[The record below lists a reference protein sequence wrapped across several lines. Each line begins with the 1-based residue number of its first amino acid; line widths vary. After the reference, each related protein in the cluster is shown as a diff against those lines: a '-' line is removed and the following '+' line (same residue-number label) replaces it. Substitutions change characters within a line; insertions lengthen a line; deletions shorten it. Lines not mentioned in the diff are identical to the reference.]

1 LFSGIVVAIAVVA
14 AQVPQPKV
22 PTAQVPQA
30 QVPTAPVATPQ
41 VPQATVPTLQAP
53 QVGAPL
59 TQPFAA
65 TWSASGQR
73 QILATENGQAA
84 TTVQLSGAITVT
96 TSAGLSRGFR
106 GEVIGF
112 DDGAGLIAGRVV
124 WTDEKRDQIFSVL
137 TGGGFVDNG
146 RQMHGRITGGTG
158 RYDGITG
165 DYDFHWQYLVTQ
177 DGNLISGR
185 AVDLRGQALPVRS
198 AR

>member
-1 LFSGIVVAIAVVA
+1 LFGAIVIAFTVVA
-14 AQVPQPKV
+14 AQVPEPRV
-22 PTAQVPQA
+22 PSAQVPQA

-41 VPQATVPTLQAP
+41 VPQVTAPNAQAP
-53 QVGAPL
+53 QLGAPL

-73 QILATENGQAA
+73 QILATENSHAA

-112 DDGAGLIAGRVV
+112 DDGAGLIAGRAV
-124 WTDEKRDQIFSVL
+124 WIDDKRDQIFSML
-137 TGGGFVDNG
+137 TGGGFADTG
-146 RQMHGRITGGTG
+146 RQIHGRITGGTG
-158 RYDGITG
+158 RYEGITTAITVTI
-165 DYDFHWQYLVTQ
+165 YLVAATPW
-177 DGNLISGR
+177 LML
-185 AVDLRGQALPVRS
+185 V

>member
-1 LFSGIVVAIAVVA
+1 MVIAFTVVA

-30 QVPTAPVATPQ
+30 QVPTVPVATPN
-41 VPQATVPTLQAP
+41 VPQATVPALQAP

-73 QILATENGQAA
+73 QLLATENGQAA

-96 TSAGLSRGFR
+96 LSAGLSRGFR

-124 WTDEKRDQIFSVL
+124 WTDDKRDQIFSVL
-137 TGGGFVDNG
+137 TGGGFADTG

-158 RYDGITG
+158 RYEGITG

-177 DGNLISGR
+177 DGSTISGR